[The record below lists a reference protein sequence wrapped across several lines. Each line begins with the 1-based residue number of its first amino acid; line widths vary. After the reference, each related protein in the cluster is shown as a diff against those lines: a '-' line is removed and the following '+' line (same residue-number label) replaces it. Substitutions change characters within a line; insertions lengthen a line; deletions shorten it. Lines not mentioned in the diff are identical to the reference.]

1 MDALYD
7 ADTALQIH
15 GLGLVG
21 APLVG
26 KIIDGQSGPARLA
39 QLMQTLPDKGQVHGI
54 GVFVIQGAV
63 GQAGVEL
70 RPTEKIIQ
78 ADHMG
83 VCSLP
88 DQLLGQLVGAGGL
101 AAGRRAGEHDDLGA
115 GKAHLFGGILHAVAV
130 ALLAQG
136 GKLLRTAGGN
146 VVQPDFNQTFRTQI
160 VIIKI
165 SHSFFA
171 LQYLRKAL
179 DILCRILEIEDTLH
193 PSAAVGHQ
201 LGAAACT
208 GGEDGLDFLH
218 DIDIIVPS
226 GPGLHQPHFS
236 RFCRVFFVAVEVNTG

>member
-1 MDALYD
+1 MDTFHD
-7 ADTALQIH
+7 ADTALQVH
-15 GLGLVG
+15 GLSLVG

-26 KIIDGQSGPARLA
+26 KIIDGQGGPACLA
-39 QLMQTLPDKGQVHGI
+39 QLMQALPDKGQIHGI

-115 GKAHLFGGILHAVAV
+115 GKAHLFGGVLHAVAV

-136 GKLLRTAGGN
+136 GKFLRTAGGN
-146 VVQPDFNQTFRTQI
+146 VVQPDFNQTFRNPNRDHKNQPLLFCAPVPPQSAGYTL
-160 VIIKI
+160 
-165 SHSFFA
+165 S
-171 LQYLRKAL
+171 
-179 DILCRILEIEDTLH
+179 DT
-193 PSAAVGHQ
+193 
-201 LGAAACT
+201 
-208 GGEDGLDFLH
+208 
-218 DIDIIVPS
+218 
-226 GPGLHQPHFS
+226 
-236 RFCRVFFVAVEVNTG
+236 